1 MEWLLVV
8 LGSVGVA
15 AVLSLWGKED
25 EVRRSILLR
34 VPRRGKKRNAYD
46 RIVSFS
52 H

>member
-15 AVLSLWGKED
+15 AVLSLWGEEE
-25 EVRRSILLR
+25 EVRRSIPSR
-34 VPRRGKKRNAYD
+34 MPRRWKKSIAYD